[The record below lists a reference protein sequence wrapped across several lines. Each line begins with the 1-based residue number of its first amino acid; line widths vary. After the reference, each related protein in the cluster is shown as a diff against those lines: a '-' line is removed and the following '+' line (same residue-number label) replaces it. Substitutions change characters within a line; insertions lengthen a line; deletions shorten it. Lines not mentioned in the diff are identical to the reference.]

1 MDRNCDCNKP
11 ISNANSVSPKK
22 SVHPSSLSNKAKK
35 DDEDLIIDETS
46 IYEIDRECYERN
58 RRARMNQRR

>member
-11 ISNANSVSPKK
+11 ISNTNTAYPQKPM
-22 SVHPSSLSNKAKK
+22 HPSSLPNKAKK
-35 DDEDLIIDETS
+35 DDVDLIIDETS
-46 IYEIDRECYERN
+46 VYEIDRECYERN